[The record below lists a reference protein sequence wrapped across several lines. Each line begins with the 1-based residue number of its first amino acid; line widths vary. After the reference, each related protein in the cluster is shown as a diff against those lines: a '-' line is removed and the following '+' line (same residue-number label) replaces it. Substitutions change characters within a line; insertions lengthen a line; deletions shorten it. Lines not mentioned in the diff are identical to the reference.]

1 MKNIFKDIFLPKR
14 RGYKAILPMDFV
26 KKMQRAGH
34 FPSLRTV
41 IAECKK
47 IANNRGNNKMYNL
60 LGCPG
65 HQEFIR
71 RIHEV
76 VTSYEYEEMA
86 AIMQML
92 SYSPREINNSTVRFY
107 LSWIIFLFFVFSTV
121 CNLLKFGDWRLTT
134 FIFVVFL
141 ISFGFHCWLYYKID
155 NEIGFIETFEDLET
169 NMTTCNTNFETYFR
183 KVVAFENQIDEI
195 KIDSKLSEEVKRS
208 ELEVK
213 RNLLALNYE
222 ILDFEFDKG
231 QEYKEGKEKL
241 DDKIQ
246 ELKNN
251 TEIKRLREELDA
263 RGLTGKDQRIM
274 AFMEAIKSV
283 LVEQAKAV
291 TTDTN
296 EKRNLL
302 TKIQLIANAESMI
315 EQSGVEGLGNIDIR
329 DMMENLMGTGE
340 VQSGNTVNTTATTV
354 EEEVE
359 ELNVSDDWEQ
369 QSA

>member
-1 MKNIFKDIFLPKR
+1 
-14 RGYKAILPMDFV
+14 MDFV
-26 KKMQRAGH
+26 KQIQKAGH

-41 IAECKK
+41 IDQCKDIETNVKASFWFNLIFYPGYRVFIGK
-47 IANNRGNNKMYNL
+47 IR
-60 LGCPG
+60 
-65 HQEFIR
+65 
-71 RIHEV
+71 EV
-76 VTSYEYEEMA
+76 VSSYEYEEMKA
-86 AIMQML
+86 LMQML
-92 SYSPREINNSTVRFY
+92 LYDPGEINASTILWM
-107 LSWIIFLFFVFSTV
+107 LSLATFSFFLFS
-121 CNLLKFGDWRLTT
+121 LLSIWLKFGNLQVTGIM
-134 FIFVVFL
+134 FLLFLVF
-141 ISFGFHCWLYYKID
+141 FGFHFAIYMKID
-155 NEIGFIETFEDLET
+155 QETKFTDTFKELKENMDECNKEFER
-169 NMTTCNTNFETYFR
+169 YFK

-195 KIDSKLSEEVKRS
+195 KIDSKLSEEVKRN

-222 ILDFEFDKG
+222 IIDFEFDKG
-231 QEYKEGKEKL
+231 GKYKQETAIL
-241 DDKIQ
+241 DNQIQ

-263 RGLTGKDQRIM
+263 KGLTGKDQRIM
-274 AFMEAIKSV
+274 AYMETIKSV

-291 TTDTN
+291 TNDIN

-354 EEEVE
+354 EEEAE
-359 ELNVSDDWEQ
+359 ELDVNDDWD
-369 QSA
+369 QSVA